1 MIWTLPARLAPQ
13 RAPRLRR
20 VVGALAV
27 VALSA
32 APLAP
37 ILLAPASR
45 AAEAPPRDPT
55 ARAEWLS
62 NQAETAFA
70 EKRFADAIRLY
81 LDAWEAAPAASILY
95 NVAFI
100 YDKRLSDPELAI
112 DYYERAARSPDADQA
127 LIDKARQRVETLRT
141 ELGRKAPKDPPKDP
155 PKKDPPKD
163 PPKKDPPKDPP
174 DDPVDLDPRPGLG
187 PILVTVGG
195 GALLA
200 GGLVVGIFANKTHGD
215 FAGAETPAE
224 KRELQSRGKSQAL
237 IADVLMGAG
246 GLTLGAGLVWM
257 LLEPLPAADAR
268 VEQVRL
274 EPMFLPGGAGLS
286 LGGRL

>member
-1 MIWTLPARLAPQ
+1 M
-13 RAPRLRR
+13 
-20 VVGALAV
+20 GA
-27 VALSA
+27 S
-32 APLAP
+32 
-37 ILLAPASR
+37 LLGPVLVAPASL

-112 DYYERAARSPDADQA
+112 DYYERAARAPDADQA
-127 LIDKARQRVETLRT
+127 LIDKARQRVETLRA
-141 ELGRKAPKDPPKDP
+141 ELGKKPPKDPPKDP

-163 PPKKDPPKDPP
+163 PPKKDPPQ
-174 DDPVDLDPRPGLG
+174 DDPLEVDPRPGLG
-187 PILVTVGG
+187 PILVTIGG
-195 GALLA
+195 GALLT

-224 KRELQSRGKSQAL
+224 KRELQSRGKSQSL

-246 GLTLGAGLVWM
+246 VLTLGAGLVWM
-257 LLEPLPAADAR
+257 LLEPMPEAEGRVQPVR
-268 VEQVRL
+268 VEPL
-274 EPMFLPGGAGLS
+274 FLPGGAGLS
-286 LGGRL
+286 VGGRL